1 MVRVGI
7 VGTNFGRLVH
17 LPAFRADARCDV
29 VALAGTD
36 AARTATL
43 AREAGVAKGYGGWE
57 ALVDDPDV
65 EAVAIATLPALQ
77 PAIAIR
83 ALERGKPVFIDK
95 PMAADVAQARAMLV
109 QARRTKKPTM
119 IDFEFLEVP
128 AWKRAREIVASGA
141 LGALRHVAVNWQVE
155 NRAVM
160 LRMRNWKTASNDG
173 GGVLGSFISHS
184 FHYLEWLCGPI
195 DALSTRMSG
204 ISAEGGAKERDK
216 ERDMETDAAIALQF
230 ASGANGTLAM
240 SCASFLGSGH
250 AVELYGEDGTLI
262 LHNPTR
268 DYMRGFTLRH
278 ARRPAEALV
287 EIPTA
292 DPSDTHGDGRIA
304 PVGRLVSRFIDAI
317 ESGAGEGTAFDEGY
331 RVQTLIDAARR
342 AHNTGVWVDTR
353 AQTLDAA

>member
-7 VGTNFGRLVH
+7 VGINFGRLVH

-43 AREAGVAKGYGGWE
+43 ARESGVARGYGGWE
-57 ALVDDPDV
+57 ALVEDPDV
-65 EAVAIATLPALQ
+65 DAVAVATLPALQ
-77 PAIAIR
+77 PKIALR
-83 ALERGKPVFIDK
+83 ALELGKPVFIDK
-95 PMAADVAQARAMLV
+95 PMAADVAQARAMLT
-109 QARRTKKPTM
+109 QARRSKKPTM

-128 AWKRAREIVASGA
+128 AWKRAKEIVASGA

-155 NRAVM
+155 NRAVQM
-160 LRMRNWKTASNDG
+160 RMRNWKTASGDG

-204 ISAEGGAKERDK
+204 IPAEGGT
-216 ERDMETDAAIALQF
+216 METDAAIAMQF
-230 ASGANGTLAM
+230 ANGANGTLAM

-268 DYMRGFTLRH
+268 DYMRGFVLRH
-278 ARRPAEALV
+278 AKRPAETLV
-287 EIPTA
+287 EIPTSDPA
-292 DPSDTHGDGRIA
+292 DVHGDGRIA
-304 PVGRLVSRFIDAI
+304 PVSRLVSRFIDAI
-317 ESGAGEGTAFDEGY
+317 ESNAGEGTAFDEGY

>member
-36 AARTATL
+36 AVRTATL
-43 AREAGVAKGYGGWE
+43 AREAGVARGYGGWE
-57 ALVDDPDV
+57 ALVDDPEV

-77 PAIAIR
+77 PEIAIR
-83 ALERGKPVFIDK
+83 ALALGKPVFIDK
-95 PMAADVAQARAMLV
+95 PMAADVAQARAMLT
-109 QARRTKKPTM
+109 QARRSKKPTM

-204 ISAEGGAKERDK
+204 IRTEGGP
-216 ERDMETDAAIALQF
+216 METDAAIALQF
-230 ASGANGTLAM
+230 ANGANGTLAM

-287 EIPTA
+287 ESPTS

-317 ESGAGEGTAFDEGY
+317 ESKAGEGTAFDEGY
-331 RVQTLIDAARR
+331 RVQTLIAAARR
-342 AHNTGVWVDTR
+342 AHDTGVWVDTR
-353 AQTLDAA
+353 AQILDPA

>member
-1 MVRVGI
+1 MNVVRVGI
-7 VGTNFGRLVH
+7 VGINFGRLVH

-43 AREAGVAKGYGGWE
+43 ARDAGVAKGYGGWE
-57 ALVDDPDV
+57 ALVEDPDID
-65 EAVAIATLPALQ
+65 AVAIATLPALQ
-77 PAIAIR
+77 PKIALR
-83 ALERGKPVFIDK
+83 ALELGKPVFIDK
-95 PMAADVAQARAMLV
+95 PMAANVAQARAMLA
-109 QARRTKKPTM
+109 QARRSKKPTM

-128 AWKRAREIVASGA
+128 AWKRARDIVASGA

-160 LRMRNWKTASNDG
+160 LRMRNWKTASGDG

-204 ISAEGGAKERDK
+204 IPADGGA
-216 ERDMETDAAIALQF
+216 METDTAIALQF
-230 ASGANGTLAM
+230 ANGANGTLAM

-268 DYMRGFTLRH
+268 DYMRGFTLKH

-287 EIPTA
+287 EIPTSDPA
-292 DPSDTHGDGRIA
+292 DVHGDGRIA